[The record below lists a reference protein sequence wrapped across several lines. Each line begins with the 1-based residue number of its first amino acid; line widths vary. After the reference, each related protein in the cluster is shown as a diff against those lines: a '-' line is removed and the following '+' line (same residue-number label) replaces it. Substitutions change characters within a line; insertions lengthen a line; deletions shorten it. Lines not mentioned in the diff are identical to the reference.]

1 MTDANVRL
9 TVPYYD
15 GNSVRWKSADSLVGF
30 PSGDLLTTVRWDQ
43 RDVQNRQLLRVFS
56 SW

>member
-15 GNSVRWKSADSLVGF
+15 GNSVRWKSGDSHVGF
-30 PSGDLLTTVRWDQ
+30 PSGNLLTTVRWDQ